1 MRHFVSNYKLFV
13 SIIQTQRNMLK
24 GGFSLKIQKRET
36 NKVQKVV
43 KRGFEKIEEEND
55 GAEIIKGIDS
65 EKGIIGTKPKTEEK
79 ALVIPCIK
87 GNAKTVL

>member
-1 MRHFVSNYKLFV
+1 
-13 SIIQTQRNMLK
+13 MLK

-43 KRGFEKIEEEND
+43 KRGFEKIEEETDN
-55 GAEIIKGIDS
+55 AEIIKGIDS
-65 EKGIIGTKPKTEEK
+65 EKGIIGTKPKVEEK

-87 GNAKTVL
+87 GKVNFLMKLKANFFCYTKIRTNWSQ